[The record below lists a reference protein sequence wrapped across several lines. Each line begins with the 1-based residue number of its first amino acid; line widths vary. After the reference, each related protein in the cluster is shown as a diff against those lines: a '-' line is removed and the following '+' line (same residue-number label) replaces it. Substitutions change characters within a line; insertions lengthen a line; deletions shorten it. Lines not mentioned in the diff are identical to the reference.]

1 MTTTINC
8 KRCGAQL
15 DTQFMH
21 PGDQVLC
28 AQCGTRTPVPES
40 ARTNPATASPQVP
53 AQRDTAEDIAAD
65 VESEREPQIDETGL
79 RMYIEG
85 LRQQQNLSMG
95 ILGGALGALVGAV
108 IWAGIVAITN
118 YQIGLVAIAIGFL
131 AGYGVRLLGKGF
143 DKSFGIA
150 GAIMALLGVA
160 FGNVLS
166 VVILISDTQSIPIFT
181 VLGQLDSTIIA
192 DIMTSTFSV
201 MDLLFYGIAVY
212 EGYRFSFRQLSEDEI
227 QRFVR

>member
-1 MTTTINC
+1 MINC
-8 KRCGAQL
+8 KRCGAEL
-15 DTQFMH
+15 DTRFMQ
-21 PGDQVLC
+21 PGDEVLC
-28 AQCGTRTPVPES
+28 VQCGTRTPVPES
-40 ARTNPATASPQVP
+40 AQINPATSSPEVT
-53 AQRDTAEDIAAD
+53 AQSDAAND
-65 VESEREPQIDETGL
+65 NTDHTETEPQPQIDDAGL

-85 LRQQQNLSMG
+85 LRQEQNLSMG
-95 ILGGALGALVGAV
+95 ILGGAVGALVGA
-108 IWAGIVAITN
+108 IAWAGIVAITN

-150 GAIMALLGVA
+150 GAVLALLGVA
-160 FGNVLS
+160 FGNLLS
-166 VVILISDTQSIPIFT
+166 VVILIADAQSIPYFD
-181 VLGQLDSTIIA
+181 VLGQLDGAMIA

-201 MDLLFYGIAVY
+201 MDLLFYGIAIY